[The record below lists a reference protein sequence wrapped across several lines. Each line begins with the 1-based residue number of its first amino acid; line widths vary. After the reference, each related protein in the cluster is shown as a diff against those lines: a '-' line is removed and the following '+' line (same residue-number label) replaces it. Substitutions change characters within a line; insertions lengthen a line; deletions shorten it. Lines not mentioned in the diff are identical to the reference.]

1 MSKPAVSAPEPLLTI
16 PKVANTCEVSEKT
29 IRRWI
34 KSGDLPAHKL
44 GAQWRVAPRD
54 LNHFLQERWHG

>member
-1 MSKPAVSAPEPLLTI
+1 MTKGTAPPEPLLTI
-16 PKVANTCEVSEKT
+16 PGVADICRVSEKT

-34 KSGDLPAHKL
+34 NAGELPAIKL

-54 LNHFLQERWHG
+54 LSAFLRERRHG